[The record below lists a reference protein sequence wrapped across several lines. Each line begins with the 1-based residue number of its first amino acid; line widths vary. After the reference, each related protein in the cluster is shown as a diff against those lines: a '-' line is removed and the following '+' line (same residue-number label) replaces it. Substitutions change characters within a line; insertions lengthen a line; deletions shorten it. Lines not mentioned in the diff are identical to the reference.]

1 MWFKCGSKMVKF
13 GQIWK
18 WSYSKHVYEIPY
30 AVCET
35 AWEPSESP
43 YGQDLDRVNYDDHVT
58 IAVRSISWFFDK
70 QKFARFKFKIQLNFF
85 FWKFQPFFDFNSFSL
100 TTLGLNLRKLFRMN
114 IYGTCYDRKW
124 NGTKMIFSVVRFGRV

>member
-1 MWFKCGSKMVKF
+1 MVKF

-18 WSYSKHVYEIPY
+18 WSYSKHVYQIPY

-43 YGQDLDRVNYDDHVT
+43 YGQDLDRVNFDDHVT

-85 FWKFQPFFDFNSFSL
+85 LLKISTFFSL
-100 TTLGLNLRKLFRMN
+100 QQLQLDNFRVELEKIISGEYLWYLLRS
-114 IYGTCYDRKW
+114 
-124 NGTKMIFSVVRFGRV
+124 KMKRY

>member
-1 MWFKCGSKMVKF
+1 MVKF

-30 AVCET
+30 AVYET
-35 AWEPSESP
+35 AWEPSERP

-70 QKFARFKFKIQLNFF
+70 QKFTRFKFKIQ
-85 FWKFQPFFDFNSFSL
+85 PFLMKISTIFRL
-100 TTLGLNLRKLFRMN
+100 KKLDLDNYRV
-114 IYGTCYDRKW
+114 GT
-124 NGTKMIFSVVRFGRV
+124 